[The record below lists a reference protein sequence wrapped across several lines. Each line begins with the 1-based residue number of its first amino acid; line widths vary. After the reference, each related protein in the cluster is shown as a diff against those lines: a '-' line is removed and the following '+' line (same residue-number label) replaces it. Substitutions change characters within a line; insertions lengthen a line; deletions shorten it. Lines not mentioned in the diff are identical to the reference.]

1 MSSNKEDVFGF
12 TKLTDD
18 LKTGARTLDR
28 EQARFLVDYYYQMQD
43 NRISA
48 KNQDRGSE
56 QEPSEWIGYVGGHL
70 ARLEGR
76 IQTALDIYSNEQE
89 LGRWSRSNIG
99 IGPVI
104 AAGLLAHID
113 IKKTF
118 HAGSLQRYAGLDP
131 TIEWISAIKAKSLV
145 GEVLPARSGL
155 VTSDHLV
162 QLAKLTNR
170 TPKKIK
176 EFALLVKNGSKPTKS
191 DGEMGFNRQDLIKGL
206 ARRPWNA
213 KLKNLTWKISA
224 SFVKVQN
231 KEGAYY
237 GQWYQDRRA
246 IEEKA
251 NESGKYRKQA
261 LAKAE
266 TVGRS
271 TEAYKYY
278 SEGLLPPAH
287 IYARTNRWVVKLFL
301 SHYYHVGYEILH
313 GKPPDRPW
321 VIVHGGHSDFIPPP
335 NW

>member
-206 ARRPWNA
+206 ARRP
-213 KLKNLTWKISA
+213 
-224 SFVKVQN
+224 
-231 KEGAYY
+231 
-237 GQWYQDRRA
+237 
-246 IEEKA
+246 
-251 NESGKYRKQA
+251 
-261 LAKAE
+261 
-266 TVGRS
+266 
-271 TEAYKYY
+271 
-278 SEGLLPPAH
+278 
-287 IYARTNRWVVKLFL
+287 
-301 SHYYHVGYEILH
+301 
-313 GKPPDRPW
+313 
-321 VIVHGGHSDFIPPP
+321 
-335 NW
+335 